1 MFFLHVLVES
11 CSFVNT
17 LFKNKYRIKSTRLK
31 HYDYSSNGAY
41 FVTIC
46 TKNRE
51 CCLGDV
57 IDGEMKLSVVGKIV
71 SEEWIKTEQ
80 IRKYVQ
86 LDEWVI
92 MPNHFHGIVIIN
104 NDNVMCN
111 VETPRRGV
119 STTSNQN
126 PCHKL
131 EWKSHSLGSIICQ
144 FKSIT
149 TKRIRSIGDFNFTW
163 QHRYYEH
170 IIRNENKLNVIR
182 EYIQNN
188 PLRWKLDNENP
199 EIVGYN

>member
-1 MFFLHVLVES
+1 M
-11 CSFVNT
+11 NT

-31 HYDYSSNGAY
+31 HYDYSSDGY
-41 FVTIC
+41 YYVTIC

-80 IRKYVQ
+80 IREYVQ

-119 STTSNQN
+119 STTSNRN

-149 TKRIRSIGDFNFTW
+149 TKRFDQLDVLILHGNIGITNTLSATT
-163 QHRYYEH
+163 
-170 IIRNENKLNVIR
+170 RN
-182 EYIQNN
+182 
-188 PLRWKLDNENP
+188 
-199 EIVGYN
+199 